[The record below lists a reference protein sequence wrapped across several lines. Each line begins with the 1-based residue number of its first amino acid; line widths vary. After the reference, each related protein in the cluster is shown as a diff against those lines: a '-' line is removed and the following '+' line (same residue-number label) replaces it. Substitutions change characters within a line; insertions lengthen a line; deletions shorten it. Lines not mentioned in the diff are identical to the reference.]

1 MCVRPQILPGLPK
14 VNISSKIQAYSRE
27 PQLISCSARSEIP
40 FRLQLSRG
48 RMKLGEEQLFR

>member
-1 MCVRPQILPGLPK
+1 MCSCPQLLPGLPK
-14 VNISSKIQAYSRE
+14 VNLSSKIQAYNRE
-27 PQLISCSARSEIP
+27 PQLISCSGWSEVP